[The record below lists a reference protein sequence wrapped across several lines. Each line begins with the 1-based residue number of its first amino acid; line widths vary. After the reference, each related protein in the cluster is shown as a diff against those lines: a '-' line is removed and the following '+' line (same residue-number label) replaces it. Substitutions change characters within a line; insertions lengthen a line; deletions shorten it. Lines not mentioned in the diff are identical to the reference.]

1 MERRKFLFGIGALTA
16 LQLSSPLKAIN
27 SKEPLLQQ
35 KRVPMKVKDVQI
47 LELLGKNKSK
57 ANYIK
62 VLTDSGSEG
71 LYGPIDNEAVLM
83 VNSLFKK
90 QLIGQDPLAIED
102 FWQHIYTNNRHSRG
116 SYYSIGMSAI
126 DNVLWDLRGKYLDL
140 PVFRLLGGGTR
151 TKVRAYASCLGYS
164 LEPPALQ
171 ERAKSVLEQ
180 GFNHQKW
187 FLTVNSSNMDSN
199 SLDRNVE
206 IVRLLRETVG
216 SKSDLMFD
224 ASTAWDL
231 SYAIAWAKRVEQY
244 YPRWLEEPFQVARL
258 ESFKELSHET
268 SVAIA
273 SGEHFYGRWD
283 IQEFLN
289 EKAIR
294 VVQADPEWCGGVSEL
309 IKICNIASVY
319 GAQVIP
325 HGHSMLAAMHVVAS
339 QPEMICPLVEFL
351 ILKMTGDYQY
361 FDKNHVIPQNG
372 MITLSERPGFGIEL
386 DDSKIENMRIVS

>member
-16 LQLSSPLKAIN
+16 LQLSSPLIDITRQ
-27 SKEPLLQQ
+27 EPVRA
-35 KRVPMKVKDVQI
+35 KNRVQMKVKDVQI
-47 LELLGKNKSK
+47 LELVGKNKSK

-62 VLTDSGSEG
+62 VITDSGVEG

-83 VNSLFKK
+83 INSLFKK

-102 FWQHIYTNNRHSRG
+102 FWQRIYTNNRHSRG

-126 DNVLWDLRGKYLDL
+126 DNVLWDLKGKYLDL
-140 PVFRLLGGGTR
+140 PVFRLLGGGAR

-187 FLTVNSSNMDSN
+187 FLTVNTSNMDSN
-199 SLDRNVE
+199 SLERNVE

-231 SYAIAWAKRVEQY
+231 SYAVAWAKRVEQY

-258 ESFKELSHET
+258 ESFKELSRET
-268 SVAIA
+268 SIA
-273 SGEHFYGRWD
+273 LATGEHFYGRWD

-289 EKAIR
+289 EKVIR

-309 IKICNIASVY
+309 IKICDIASVY

-339 QPEMICPLVEFL
+339 QPEIMCPLVEFL

-361 FDKNHVIPQNG
+361 FDKNPVIPQNG
-372 MITLSERPGFGIEL
+372 LITLSERPGFGIEL
-386 DDSKIENMRIVS
+386 DDSKIESMRIIS

>member
-1 MERRKFLFGIGALTA
+1 MERRKFLSGIGALSALGLTA
-16 LQLSSPLKAIN
+16 PLKEMT
-27 SKEPLLQQ
+27 SQELSPQ
-35 KRVPMKVKDVQI
+35 KKRAQMIVKDVQI
-47 LELLGKNKSK
+47 LELTGNNKSK

-62 VLTDSGSEG
+62 VITDIGLEG

-83 VNSLFKK
+83 INSLFKK

-126 DNVLWDLRGKYLDL
+126 DNVLWDLKGRYFDM
-140 PVFRLLGGGTR
+140 PVFRLLGGGSR

-164 LEPPALQ
+164 LEPAALQ
-171 ERAKSVLEQ
+171 ERAKLVMEQ
-180 GFNHQKW
+180 GYNHQKW
-187 FLTVNSSNMDSN
+187 FLTVNTSNMDSN
-199 SLDRNVE
+199 SLERNVG
-206 IVRLLRETVG
+206 IVKLLRETVG
-216 SKSDLMFD
+216 SRSDLMFD

-231 SYAIAWAKRVEQY
+231 SYAVAWAKRVEQY
-244 YPRWLEEPFQVARL
+244 YPRWLEEPFQVSRL
-258 ESFKELSHET
+258 ESFKELSRET
-268 SVAIA
+268 SVALA
-273 SGEHFYGRWD
+273 TGEHFYGRWD

-289 EKAIR
+289 EKVIR

-325 HGHSMLAAMHVVAS
+325 HGHNMLTAIHVVAS
-339 QPEMICPLVEFL
+339 QPEMLCPLVEFL

-361 FDKNHVIPQNG
+361 FDKNPVIPEKG
-372 MITLSERPGFGIEL
+372 MITLPERPGFGIEL
-386 DDSKIENMRIVS
+386 DDSKIANMRIVS